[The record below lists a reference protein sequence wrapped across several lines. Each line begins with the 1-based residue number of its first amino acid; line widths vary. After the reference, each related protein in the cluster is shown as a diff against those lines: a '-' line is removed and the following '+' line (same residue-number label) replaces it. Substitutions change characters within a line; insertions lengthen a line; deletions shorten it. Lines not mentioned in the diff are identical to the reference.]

1 MGIEL
6 RKYIALVRVSSY
18 EQKERNI
25 SIPSQIDQIQRYC
38 TEHKL
43 ELVKIYKE
51 ENSAYKWKRAVFW
64 GMIKD
69 LKKSKD

>member
-51 ENSAYKWKRAVFW
+51 ENSAYK
-64 GMIKD
+64 
-69 LKKSKD
+69 